1 MKREDDDDNRNPL
14 QPDFTINELASA
26 VFLLIVLGTGC
37 FWVYEN
43 FFAPD
48 PAAEE
53 FRQKVEDLQKT
64 LGE

>member
-37 FWVYEN
+37 VWVYDN
-43 FFAPD
+43 LCAPD